1 MYAGTCYMDKLT
13 DQVVMDVQ
21 VEVIELLINAFT
33 IVHTPFSY
41 SYCVRVFA
49 RSENDYYNFHCYE
62 YHFGL
67 LPILL
72 GPLNLSSIYEGIK
85 WFNSGYP

>member
-1 MYAGTCYMDKLT
+1 MYASTCYIDKLT

-33 IVHTPFSY
+33 IVHTLFSY

-49 RSENDYYNFHCYE
+49 RSENDYAIFTVMST
-62 YHFGL
+62 
-67 LPILL
+67 ILACCL
-72 GPLNLSSIYEGIK
+72 YCWAPFK
-85 WFNSGYP
+85 TRA